1 MINYLLLFCFIFS
14 ILLLT
19 KFVFRFIRSIYSNP
33 PVPYEFE
40 KYEQL
45 YYGIAIS
52 YVLTYLIMV

>member
-19 KFVFRFIRSIYSNP
+19 KFIFSFIRSVYLNP
-33 PVPYEFE
+33 PVPYEFK

-52 YVLTYLIMV
+52 YVLTYLIMI